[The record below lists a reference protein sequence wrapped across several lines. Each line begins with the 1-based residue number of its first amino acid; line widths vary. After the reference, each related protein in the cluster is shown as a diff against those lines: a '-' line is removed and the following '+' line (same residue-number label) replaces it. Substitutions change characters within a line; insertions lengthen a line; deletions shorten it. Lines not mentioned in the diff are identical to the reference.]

1 MIKNGVYAAG
11 LSILNSDKSLNI
23 KSTIDHAE
31 SAIKS
36 GLHGVFF
43 LDRRDKVS
51 CYLSRRK
58 RNLFLKHLLVNSRIN
73 STLEQEL
80 TL

>member
-43 LDRRDKVS
+43 FWIDGTKSAVI
-51 CYLSRRK
+51 YLGEK
-58 RNLFLKHLLVNSRIN
+58 GTYF
-73 STLEQEL
+73 
-80 TL
+80 